1 MRPLALPRVFTFW
14 IAVTACAIMDADAA
28 PAGTSTSEPTTPAE
42 RRLLDPDLNRTFNP
56 DMARFSSRGASN
68 LKEARTTS
76 FPQGKE
82 FANSKDFLS
91 KKFSASEFLPGA
103 SITPTKP
110 FVSSSRSAASTQSF
124 GGQKETLAKKSFESG
139 GSPQGERVFSSTTAR
154 DANLPYLG
162 QEAERMKEKYTPSN
176 PPQGGVSNL
185 RRLSVEE
192 VKDILNKSK

>member
-1 MRPLALPRVFTFW
+1 MRPLALPRVFPVW
-14 IAVTACAIMDADAA
+14 IAVTACAIAGAA

-42 RRLLDPDLNRTFNP
+42 RRLLEPDLNRTFNP

-68 LKEARTTS
+68 LKETRTTS
-76 FPQGKE
+76 FTQGKE
-82 FANSKDFLS
+82 FANTKDFLS

-110 FVSSSRSAASTQSF
+110 FVSSSRSTTPTQSF
-124 GGQKETLAKKSFESG
+124 SVQKETLTTKYFESG
-139 GSPQGERVFSSTTAR
+139 ASHQGDRAFSSTTAK

-162 QEAERMKEKYTPSN
+162 QEAERMKEKHTPSN
-176 PPQGGVSNL
+176 PPQGGVSMG